1 MSSAANRTYTEIQGG
16 TIVHLN
22 FATQKQLALTMSRP
36 QEFYE
41 SNLDQFRGQVFTWAE
56 FVEQFTT
63 DDGEFRRLQD
73 WSGYN
78 IPGDVLDQFFE
89 LFDLSQCE
97 TELAHSVSQ
106 LRGHSYYV
114 IGTSDSTP
122 GVIDHELVHAHY
134 YLNRQYRDQANT
146 LVDQMDPVV
155 FGDLAQLLSEWG
167 YDHSV
172 IVDEVNAYM
181 STTPQEYVK
190 DKMKIQIPQRHM
202 EPFIE
207 LASTVLDTKQHTV
220 TQLDFTSTG

>member
-1 MSSAANRTYTEIQGG
+1 MSAKANITITEIQGG

-63 DDGEFRRLQD
+63 DDGEFKRLKD

-97 TELAHSVSQ
+97 ADLARTVAQ
-106 LRGHSYYV
+106 VRGHSYYV

-134 YLNRQYRDQANT
+134 YLNSQYRDQANT
-146 LVDQMDPVV
+146 LVAQMDPVV

-167 YDHSV
+167 YDQSV
-172 IVDEVNAYM
+172 MVDEVNAYM
-181 STTPQEYVK
+181 STTPQEYVR
-190 DKMKIQIPQRHM
+190 DKMNIQIPQKHM

-207 LASTVLDTKQHTV
+207 LASTVLDTKQHRGT
-220 TQLDFTSTG
+220 T